1 MTFDMKP
8 QNFRS
13 CSINSTAFTRM
24 SGGRTLIPYRRYL
37 RRLKRICSMG
47 ILIWQC
53 VSGTFPFGFS
63 REVTEG
69 PDAERI
75 RQLILQGSLPWKEHS
90 HDDSLLQQVGRLVE
104 RCCYFKPNVRP
115 SAADVAHS
123 LFDILTL
130 AALNIHSSPPID
142 GSVKARV
149 SEFLEK
155 VDKNATLPVPEHL
168 GSNDVK
174 DLRNLATQGD
184 PTAAYLLGS
193 AIWYGLTEP
202 EDELEHLLLVA
213 GEDHHKGKFASTVT
227 WHLYISQ

>member
-1 MTFDMKP
+1 
-8 QNFRS
+8 
-13 CSINSTAFTRM
+13 
-24 SGGRTLIPYRRYL
+24 
-37 RRLKRICSMG
+37 MG

-69 PDAERI
+69 PDAEQI

-104 RCCYFKPNVRP
+104 RCCNFKPNVRP

-149 SEFLEK
+149 SEVLEK

-174 DLRNLATQGD
+174 DLRDLATQGD

-202 EDELEHLLLVA
+202 EDELEHLILVA
-213 GEDHHKGKFASTVT
+213 GEDHYKGKFASTVT
-227 WHLYISQ
+227 WNLNISQ